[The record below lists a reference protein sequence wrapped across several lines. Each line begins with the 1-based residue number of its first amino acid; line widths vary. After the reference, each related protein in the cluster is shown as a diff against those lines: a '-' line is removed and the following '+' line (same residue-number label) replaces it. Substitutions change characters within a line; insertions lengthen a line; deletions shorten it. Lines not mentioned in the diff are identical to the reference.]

1 MKTPFVFTPL
11 QNVSYLHKTTLV
23 WFSWTHFREGG
34 SDVGGLGSVGR
45 RSSDVGVDGEKKR
58 HCVAHFASLLSQSVV
73 VFCKGE
79 EQVLR
84 HSSKGYLLDLLHS
97 TDP

>member
-1 MKTPFVFTPL
+1 MCHIYIKPRVRA
-11 QNVSYLHKTTLV
+11 